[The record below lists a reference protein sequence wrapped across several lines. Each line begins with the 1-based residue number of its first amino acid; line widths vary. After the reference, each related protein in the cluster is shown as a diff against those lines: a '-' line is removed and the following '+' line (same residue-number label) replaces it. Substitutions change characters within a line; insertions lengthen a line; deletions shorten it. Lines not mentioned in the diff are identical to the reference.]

1 MPWIYHN
8 FLYCG
13 KCHIILGMLT
23 RGKLLRWAVRRGYRI
38 ITAILIHIG
47 ADAKARDKDGKTPL
61 HLLRWTAAVP
71 AFVRAG
77 ADINAQDKDGNT
89 PLHLLARSGADM
101 VSALISAGAD
111 INARNKN
118 GNTPV
123 HAASSGLSFRTV
135 PVLVEA
141 GADVN
146 AKNVVQN
153 TPLHLAAEFCELSLV
168 SDLLRAG
175 ADVNARNI
183 LQQTPLH
190 LTGKVCMKGGCEALI
205 QMGADVNATDIK
217 KYTPLHYAA
226 NNGNTRAATALL
238 RAGANPNAQTEGG
251 ITPAVSAMKGAHLEI
266 LDALKN
272 AGANIKE
279 DEIQRVREIVVAIRK
294 AYPLSISDAISEDTL
309 LHTWAAWGY
318 TDLVKKFIEDG
329 GYVNAIDGYGNTPLA
344 LARKGGHIHTAEIL
358 VNAGAVEVDSN
369 SLAAQQAV
377 ADIKKAAQQASG
389 KMSGSDI

>member
-1 MPWIYHN
+1 
-8 FLYCG
+8 
-13 KCHIILGMLT
+13 MLT
-23 RGKLLRWAVRRGYRI
+23 RGKLLRWAVRRGYRV

-47 ADAKARDKDGKTPL
+47 ADVKARDKDGKTPL

-71 AFVRAG
+71 ALVRAG

-111 INARNKN
+111 I
-118 GNTPV
+118 
-123 HAASSGLSFRTV
+123 
-135 PVLVEA
+135 
-141 GADVN
+141 
-146 AKNVVQN
+146 
-153 TPLHLAAEFCELSLV
+153 
-168 SDLLRAG
+168 
-175 ADVNARNI
+175 NARNI

-226 NNGNTRAATALL
+226 NNGNARAATALL

-294 AYPLSISDAISEDTL
+294 AYPLSISDAMSEDTL

-344 LARKGGHIHTAEIL
+344 LARKGGHIYTAEIL

-369 SLAAQQAV
+369 SSAAQQAV
-377 ADIKKAAQQASG
+377 ADIKKAARQASG
-389 KMSGSDI
+389 KMSGPNV